1 MAATVLVRLGLFVR
15 KGIPVQLVPPFARR
29 IGGSR
34 LVLKALPAALL
45 ACSMGLAHAVPWVPD
60 TFAQGGGT
68 NLETMVMV
76 KDASNRLLVGGLFN
90 TVEGQAG
97 YQGVARYKTDD
108 SLDTAFKV
116 TTDEFVKAIAV
127 QSDGKILIGGQ
138 FHWVTPSNSAT
149 ATQIWGIARL
159 NADGTLDS
167 GFINAPAGQ
176 VKSNHNVRGIAVQA
190 DGKIVIGGYFTLI
203 DGVARNRI
211 ARLNAN
217 GTLDTTF
224 NVGAGANGNIEDVKL
239 QSDGKILISGSFT
252 QVQGVNILGVA
263 RLNADGSLDSSF
275 APNGGAFP
283 NGAWTGNFPVY
294 QMALQSDGKI
304 LINGG
309 TLQYAG
315 KYHAGVARLNT
326 DGTPDNS
333 FQSFI
338 NWWGS
343 SVALQPDGKI
353 VVGGDFGVVGQRNP
367 DTNAVVGTDVARLRV
382 ARFNADGTPDTDFDT
397 SNGADAWV
405 WAVLPNGNDSL
416 YIGGKFNFVGGIVR
430 HGVARL
436 KAIDPTTQMI
446 GFLPPNPAVYSAL
459 SGTGVPWG
467 STPPTTSSAGIPVT
481 YTSQTP
487 TVCTVN
493 TTTGA
498 ATLAT
503 PAVSGLCTIKATA
516 PAGTQTISGTTYNV
530 AAAPDVVQS
539 IQIDAPPVQSIT
551 FPAQTSPRS
560 MGGGNFTISPAA
572 TASSTLPVTYS
583 SLTTGVCSVS
593 GTTVTPVAPGLCTIA
608 ANQGGGTVGA
618 VNFNA
623 APQVTQSLAI
633 QAASQTITFPAQAN
647 PSVTAGASVLIAPP
661 ATAQSGL
668 PVTYTSLTPSVC
680 TVTGSSVTVLTSGDC
695 TIEASQAGNGF
706 WPAATPVSQ
715 TLKVTALPP
724 TAVPTLGPWALSLLA
739 GLLGFMGYRR
749 RKTL

>member
-1 MAATVLVRLGLFVR
+1 M
-15 KGIPVQLVPPFARR
+15 QLVPPFARR

-97 YQGVARYKTDD
+97 YQGVARYETDD
-108 SLDTAFKV
+108 SLDASFKV
-116 TTDEFVKAIAV
+116 KTDEFVKAIAV

-138 FHWVTPSNSAT
+138 FHWVTPSNSPT

-176 VKSNHNVRGIAVQA
+176 VKSNHNVRGIAVQPA

-211 ARLNAN
+211 ARLNAD
-217 GTLDTTF
+217 GTLDTSF

-252 QVQGVNILGVA
+252 QVQGTDILGVA
-263 RLNADGSLDSSF
+263 RLNTDGSLDSSF
-275 APNGGAFP
+275 SPNGGAVP

-294 QMALQSDGKI
+294 QMALQSDDKI

-315 KYHAGVARLNT
+315 KYHAGVVRLNT
-326 DGTPDNS
+326 NGTPDNT

-446 GFLPPNPAVYSAL
+446 GFLPPNPAVYSAVGG
-459 SGTGVPWG
+459 SSVPWG
-467 STPPTTSSAGIPVT
+467 SAPPTVSSANITVT

-493 TTTGA
+493 SSTGA
-498 ATLAT
+498 ATLVT
-503 PAVSGLCTIKATA
+503 PAVTGLCTIKATA
-516 PAGTQTISGTTYNV
+516 PAGTQTIDGTPYTV

-539 IQIDAPPVQSIT
+539 IQIDAPPDQSIT
-551 FPAQTSPRS
+551 FPAQTSPRGV
-560 MGGGNFTISPAA
+560 GGGTFAISPTA
-572 TASSTLPVTYS
+572 TASSGLPVTYS
-583 SLTTGVCSVS
+583 SLTPAVCTVS

-608 ANQGGGTVGA
+608 ADQPGGTAGA
-618 VNFNA
+618 VSFNA
-623 APQVTQSLAI
+623 APRVTQSLAI
-633 QAASQTITFPAQAN
+633 QAASQTITFPPQAD
-647 PSVTAGASVLIAPP
+647 PSVIAGASVPIAPP

-668 PVTYTSLTPSVC
+668 PVTYTSLTPGVC
-680 TVTGSSVTVLTSGDC
+680 AVTGSMVTVLASGDC
-695 TIEASQAGNGF
+695 TIEANQAGNEF

-715 TLKVTALPP
+715 TVKATALPP
-724 TAVPTLGPWALSLLA
+724 TPVPTLGPWALGLLA
-739 GLLGFMGYRR
+739 GLLGLMGLRR